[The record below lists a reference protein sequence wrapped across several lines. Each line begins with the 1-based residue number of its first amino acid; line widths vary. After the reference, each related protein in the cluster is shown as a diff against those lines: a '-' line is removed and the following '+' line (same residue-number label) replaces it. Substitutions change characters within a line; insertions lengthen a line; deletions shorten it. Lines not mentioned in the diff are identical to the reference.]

1 MNKVI
6 RICAAALCAAAIVA
20 MVIWSG
26 VKNRQKAQYTRNT
39 IVMGTAASFTVYG
52 SDGDSIIDDIA
63 DAEETLDK
71 SVLSWRAPESE
82 LAVLNAEYKAGEDY
96 KVSDELADIIGRT
109 LQISAEGDDKLDI
122 TIRPLAEVWGI
133 EEGKSAIPDKADI
146 DAALKKIDVSKVSV
160 NGNFVNISES
170 GMMLDLG
177 AVGKG
182 YGCDLAAGYLRD
194 SDALGACIALGG
206 SIVVYGSKPDGEC
219 WKVGVKDPRNSE
231 GTVLGTVSIPAG
243 ETAFISTSGD
253 YEKYFMV
260 DGKRYHHIL
269 DPDTGYPA
277 WTHTIA
283 ATVVCDDGLTSDA
296 LSTLCMLL
304 DRDDAM
310 KLVAQY
316 GAKAVIID
324 DEKRVYVSDDL
335 KSSFNM
341 TASGYTIAD
350 D

>member
-26 VKNRQKAQYTRNT
+26 VKNRQKTQYTRNT

-82 LAVLNAEYKAGEDY
+82 LAVLNAGYKAGEDY

-122 TIRPLAEVWGI
+122 TIRTLAEVWGI
-133 EEGKSAIPDKADI
+133 EEGRSAIPDKADI

-219 WKVGVKDPRNSE
+219 WKVGVKDPRNEE

>member
-26 VKNRQKAQYTRNT
+26 VKNRQKTQYTRNT

-82 LAVLNAEYKAGEDY
+82 LAVLNAGYKAGEDY

-109 LQISAEGDDKLDI
+109 LQISAAGDDKLDI

-133 EEGKSAIPDKADI
+133 EDGRSVIPDKADI
-146 DAALKKIDVSKVSV
+146 DAALKKVDGTNVSV
-160 NGNFVNISES
+160 DSDFVNIADS

-182 YGCDLAAGYLRD
+182 YGCDLAANYLKD
-194 SDALGACIALGG
+194 SNAIGACIALGG

-219 WKVGVKDPRNSE
+219 WKVGVKLS
-231 GTVLGTVSIPAG
+231 LI
-243 ETAFISTSGD
+243 
-253 YEKYFMV
+253 
-260 DGKRYHHIL
+260 HI
-269 DPDTGYPA
+269 
-277 WTHTIA
+277 
-283 ATVVCDDGLTSDA
+283 
-296 LSTLCMLL
+296 
-304 DRDDAM
+304 
-310 KLVAQY
+310 
-316 GAKAVIID
+316 
-324 DEKRVYVSDDL
+324 
-335 KSSFNM
+335 
-341 TASGYTIAD
+341 
-350 D
+350 

>member
-26 VKNRQKAQYTRNT
+26 VKNRQKTQYTRNT

-82 LAVLNAEYKAGEDY
+82 LAVLNAGYKAGEDY

-109 LQISAEGDDKLDI
+109 LQISAAGDDKLDI

-133 EEGKSAIPDKADI
+133 EDGRSVIPDKADI
-146 DAALKKIDVSKVSV
+146 DAALKKVDGTNVSV
-160 NGNFVNISES
+160 NSDFVNIADS

-182 YGCDLAAGYLRD
+182 YGCDLAADYLKD
-194 SDALGACIALGG
+194 SDATGACIALGG

-243 ETAFISTSGD
+243 ETTFISTSGD

-260 DGKRYHHIL
+260 NGKRYHHIL

>member
-26 VKNRQKAQYTRNT
+26 VKNRQKTQYTRNT

-63 DAEETLDK
+63 DAEDTLDK
-71 SVLSWRAPESE
+71 EVLSWRATESE
-82 LAVLNAEYKAGEDY
+82 LAVLNAGYKAGEDY

-109 LQISAEGDDKLDI
+109 LQISAAGDDKLDI

-133 EEGKSAIPDKADI
+133 EDGRSVIPDKADI
-146 DAALKKIDVSKVSV
+146 DAALKKVDGTNVSV
-160 NGNFVNISES
+160 DSDFVNIADS

-182 YGCDLAAGYLRD
+182 YGCDLAADYLKD
-194 SDALGACIALGG
+194 SDATGACIALGG

-243 ETAFISTSGD
+243 ETTFISTSGD

>member
-26 VKNRQKAQYTRNT
+26 VKNRQKTQYTRNT

-82 LAVLNAEYKAGEDY
+82 LAVLNAGYKAGEDY

-133 EEGKSAIPDKADI
+133 EEGRSAIPDKADI

-170 GMMLDLG
+170 EMMLDLG

>member
-26 VKNRQKAQYTRNT
+26 VKNRQKTQYTRNT

-82 LAVLNAEYKAGEDY
+82 LAVLNAGYKAGEDY

-219 WKVGVKDPRNSE
+219 WKVGVKDPRNEE

-335 KSSFNM
+335 KNSFNM
-341 TASGYTIAD
+341 TVSGYTIAD

>member
-26 VKNRQKAQYTRNT
+26 VKNRQKTQYTRNT

-82 LAVLNAEYKAGEDY
+82 LAVLNAGYKAGEDY

-206 SIVVYGSKPDGEC
+206 SIVVYGSKPDGDC
-219 WKVGVKDPRNSE
+219 WKVGVKDPRNEE

-335 KSSFNM
+335 KNSFNM
-341 TASGYTIAD
+341 TVSGYTIAD

>member
-26 VKNRQKAQYTRNT
+26 VKNRQKTQYTRNT

-63 DAEETLDK
+63 DAEDTLDK
-71 SVLSWRAPESE
+71 EVLSWRAPESE
-82 LAVLNAEYKAGEDY
+82 LAVLNAGYKAGEDY

-109 LQISAEGDDKLDI
+109 LQISEAGDDKLDI

-133 EEGKSAIPDKADI
+133 EDGRSVIPDKADI
-146 DAALKKIDVSKVSV
+146 DAALKKVDGTNVSV
-160 NGNFVNISES
+160 DSDFVNIADS

-182 YGCDLAAGYLRD
+182 YGCDLAADYLKD
-194 SDALGACIALGG
+194 SDATGACIALGG
-206 SIVVYGSKPDGEC
+206 SIVVYGSKPDGGC

-243 ETAFISTSGD
+243 ETTFISTSGD

>member
-26 VKNRQKAQYTRNT
+26 VKNRQKTQYTRNT

-52 SDGDSIIDDIA
+52 PDGDSIIDDIA

-82 LAVLNAEYKAGEDY
+82 LAVLNAGYKAGEDY

-133 EEGKSAIPDKADI
+133 EEGRSAIPDKADI

-219 WKVGVKDPRNSE
+219 WKVGVKDPRNEE

>member
-26 VKNRQKAQYTRNT
+26 VKNRQKTQYTRNT

-71 SVLSWRAPESE
+71 RVLSWRAPESE
-82 LAVLNAEYKAGEDY
+82 LAVLNAGYKAGEDY

-133 EEGKSAIPDKADI
+133 EEGRSVIPDKADI
-146 DAALKKIDVSKVSV
+146 NAALKKIDVSKVSV

>member
-26 VKNRQKAQYTRNT
+26 VKNRQKTQYTRNT

-82 LAVLNAEYKAGEDY
+82 LAVLNAGYKAGEDY

-133 EEGKSAIPDKADI
+133 EEGRSAIPDKADI

-219 WKVGVKDPRNSE
+219 WKVGVKDPRNEE

-335 KSSFNM
+335 KNSFNM
-341 TASGYTIAD
+341 TVSGYTIAD